1 MPTIGTEKYTAEWLA
16 LVNNLSRSD
25 AGQLEHLIHQNQHAL
40 SDTFYQAMMQDSSA
54 SEFLSNDLVQKRLK
68 ASMQQWLTDMF
79 QSQTTEHIQALVAQQ
94 IKIGEIHAR
103 IGVPVHLVLNGARY
117 LKTRITQLT
126 SHALASHASILIDL
140 AMEIMSQAYS
150 NSHERNSRSEEA
162 YRLHAIAQN
171 IAHEKDKQ
179 RAAFLDW
186 ENKVMFDCA
195 SGVDAALLQPLYS
208 SEFGLWFRH
217 KAEHAFAGAEEI
229 TLINDGINHIDNVLL
244 PLLAL
249 PPYKP
254 IPKKLQCL
262 RELREQS
269 KSIRYYLDLLFEQN
283 REVESGRDVLT
294 RLLNRK
300 FLPAVMTKEVNYSR
314 RNKSQFAILAIDI
327 DHFKTVNDSY
337 GHEGGDLVLQHLAAL
352 LSNTG
357 RGGDYLFRLGGEE
370 FLMLLVDINAREAAL
385 SAENIRRKVERETF
399 LLPHNQQLQI
409 TVSIGLAMYDGHP
422 DYQRCLRAADDA
434 LFAAKRAGRNCIIT
448 AIDKADS

>member
-1 MPTIGTEKYTAEWLA
+1 M
-16 LVNNLSRSD
+16 
-25 AGQLEHLIHQNQHAL
+25 
-40 SDTFYQAMMQDSSA
+40 
-54 SEFLSNDLVQKRLK
+54 
-68 ASMQQWLTDMF
+68 
-79 QSQTTEHIQALVAQQ
+79 
-94 IKIGEIHAR
+94 
-103 IGVPVHLVLNGARY
+103 
-117 LKTRITQLT
+117 
-126 SHALASHASILIDL
+126 
-140 AMEIMSQAYS
+140 
-150 NSHERNSRSEEA
+150 
-162 YRLHAIAQN
+162 
-171 IAHEKDKQ
+171 
-179 RAAFLDW
+179 
-186 ENKVMFDCA
+186 
-195 SGVDAALLQPLYS
+195 
-208 SEFGLWFRH
+208 
-217 KAEHAFAGAEEI
+217 
-229 TLINDGINHIDNVLL
+229 
-244 PLLAL
+244 
-249 PPYKP
+249 
-254 IPKKLQCL
+254 
-262 RELREQS
+262 REQS